1 MKQINSKMKE
11 RCYMNNKE
19 YLGKIL
25 DIEIDYK

>member
-1 MKQINSKMKE
+1 MKQINSKVKE

>member
-25 DIEIDYK
+25 DKDAGY